1 MSDGENRKPLTASA
15 LSRREWLLKLG
26 ETTALLGLAGTV
38 GQEADATGSDPA
50 GEDNRGLNNL
60 PPGLYEPSLDHLTHA
75 LRLNEGL
82 VRIPAASQTDF
93 VQPRTGVFHPRFF
106 TSDEYRVVRQLVDLM
121 LDATSGSMES
131 NSGLKGLGSQQRDE
145 IAEWMDLT
153 VYSAAGV
160 SEAAKRLSDQDRTLA
175 IHFYG
180 KDTVE
185 EEEETVGLQ
194 KTWREGLGWL
204 ADTSK
209 QRYSKP
215 FLELGAGQRVS
226 ILQSIS
232 ELRPENREENAGTHL
247 FVLLKRQ
254 IGQGYYTSRQGLEE
268 LDYKGNF
275 FYAES
280 PGCPKGG
287 RP

>member
-15 LSRREWLLKLG
+15 LTRREWLLKLG

-38 GQEADATGSDPA
+38 TQEADSKGSNLGVGHKHA
-50 GEDNRGLNNL
+50 LNNL
-60 PPGLYEPSLDHLTHA
+60 PAGLYEPSLDHLTHA
-75 LRLNEGL
+75 LALNESF
-82 VRIPAASQTDF
+82 VRIPAGSQTDL
-93 VQPRTGVFHPRFF
+93 VQLRNAPFHPQFF
-106 TSDEYRVVRQLVDLM
+106 TSDEYGVVPQLVDLM
-121 LDATSGSMES
+121 LGAASDSIEPSSE
-131 NSGLKGLGSQQRDE
+131 LKALGSHNRDE

-153 VYSAAGV
+153 AYSAAGV
-160 SEAAKRLSDQDRTLA
+160 CEAAKRLSDQDRTLA

-180 KDTVE
+180 KDAVE
-185 EEEETVGLQ
+185 EMETAGLQ

-209 QRYSKP
+209 KRYGKP
-215 FLELGAGQRVS
+215 FLELATEHRVS
-226 ILQSIS
+226 ILKSIG
-232 ELRPENREENAGTHL
+232 ECRPEKLEENAGTRL

-254 IGQGYYTSRQGLEE
+254 MGHGYYTSRQGLEE

-280 PGCPKGG
+280 PGCPKVGH
-287 RP
+287 P